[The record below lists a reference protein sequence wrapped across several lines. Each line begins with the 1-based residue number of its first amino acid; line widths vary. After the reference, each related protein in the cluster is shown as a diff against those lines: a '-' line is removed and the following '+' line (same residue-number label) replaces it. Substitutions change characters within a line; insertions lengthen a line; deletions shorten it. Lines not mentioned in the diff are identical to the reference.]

1 MESNMKSE
9 SISTNL
15 RVCVVGAGKMGA
27 DHIER
32 LARRTVGAE
41 VSIVVDAD
49 VSRAKKAVE
58 AIPLAVAVSDIGQA
72 LDGGEVNAFVIATPG
87 FLHRDMLLQV
97 QERDLPTLCEKP
109 LTPDAASSWEIVEV
123 EQRLGKKRIQV
134 GFMRRFDDEYRRLR
148 ALITSGELGEL
159 LMLHCSHR
167 NPETPR
173 GFTNEML
180 ISDSVVHEFD
190 AIRYLTGEEIKN
202 VQVRLGRATRHAH
215 SGQHDPQHVLI
226 ETERGVLADV
236 EIFVNAQFGYQV
248 ATQAV
253 FEKGI
258 VNIGEDGGPY
268 VRNARRW
275 GGEVSP
281 GFIERFRSAYDAEMQ
296 SWVDAAKRGEIGGPT
311 VWDGYATAACCE
323 AGVASQRSGEKV
335 EVSLKNKPSIYR

>member
-1 MESNMKSE
+1 MKSE
-9 SISTNL
+9 SNL
-15 RVCVVGAGKMGA
+15 NNLKVCVVGAGRMGA

-32 LARRTVGAE
+32 LTRRIVGAE
-41 VSIVVDAD
+41 VSAVVDAD

-58 AIPLAVAVSDIGQA
+58 AIPSAAAVSDIGRA
-72 LDGGEVNAFVIATPG
+72 LDQEDVSSVLIATPG

-97 QERDLPTLCEKP
+97 LERDLPILCEKP
-109 LTPDAASSWEIVEV
+109 LTPDAPSSWEILEA

-134 GFMRRFDDEYRRLR
+134 GFMRRFDAEYERLR
-148 ALITSGELGEL
+148 SLLTSGELGEL

-167 NPETPR
+167 NPETPP

-180 ISDSVVHEFD
+180 INDSVVHEFD
-190 AIRYLTGEEIKN
+190 VIRYLTGEEIKS
-202 VQVRLGRATRHAH
+202 VQVRLGRATRHAP

-226 ETERGVLADV
+226 ETENGVLADV

-268 VRNARRW
+268 IRSAGRW
-275 GGEVSP
+275 GGEITP
-281 GFIERFRSAYDAEMQ
+281 GFVERFRDAYDIEIQ
-296 SWVDAAKRGEIGGPT
+296 RWVEAAKRGEVDGPT
-311 VWDGYATAACCE
+311 AWDGYAAAACCE
-323 AGVASQRSGEKV
+323 AGVAAQKSGEKV
-335 EVSLKNKPSIYR
+335 DVSLKNKPSIYC